1 MDTSSTGGK
10 SDELITGAL
19 IPVLHILD
27 SFNHRNKNQHH
38 VARWWI
44 QFDLLRR
51 AVKRLHDA
59 LVLRIQHAQA
69 QGHRMQKQKT
79 SKHKHD
85 LDGDVSTRV
94 ETLIDQII
102 PSSFLAFTQLTAD
115 NQHAALG
122 LVLLGV
128 LASINSAVAS
138 LVPDCVEEG
147 RHEPPAALSAAQPT
161 AALAKDTKAA
171 SGPVDFGIA
180 ISRDQL
186 QLATKPQSTLR
197 PGGKEAAKEKKRKV
211 VSPVENAGPMR
222 SLKDKK
228 IEKKPKKK
236 SKKGDEFSDLFS
248 SLM

>member
-1 MDTSSTGGK
+1 METSSTDRR
-10 SDELITGAL
+10 SDEHITGAL
-19 IPVLHILD
+19 TPILHILD

-38 VARWWI
+38 VARWWT

-51 AVKRLHDA
+51 AVRRLHDA

-69 QGHRMQKQKT
+69 QGHRKQKQKN
-79 SKHKHD
+79 SKRKHD
-85 LDGDVSTRV
+85 LDGDVTTRV
-94 ETLIDQII
+94 ETLIRQII

-122 LVLLGV
+122 LVLIGV
-128 LASINSAVAS
+128 LAGINSAMAS

-147 RHEPPAALSAAQPT
+147 HHEPPAALSAAQPT
-161 AALAKDTKAA
+161 AALAKDTKGA
-171 SGPVDFGIA
+171 SGPVDLGIA

-186 QLATKPQSTLR
+186 QLGAKPQSTLR
-197 PGGKEAAKEKKRKV
+197 PEGKETAKGKKRKM
-211 VSPVENAGPMR
+211 VSPIENAGPTR
-222 SLKDKK
+222 SLKDNK
-228 IEKKPKKK
+228 IEKKPKK